1 MIKAK
6 QERPLPTIKVTEG
19 VPDDS
24 MICKLQHTT
33 MKKKHPPAIKP
44 TSQTGKKSRKSK
56 IKSRKTVTDSFSNI
70 THEEEIK
77 FIPKL
82 IPT

>member
-24 MICKLQHTT
+24 MICKLQQAT

-44 TSQTGKKSRKSK
+44 TSQMKKEQKEQ
-56 IKSRKTVTDSFSNI
+56 N
-70 THEEEIK
+70 
-77 FIPKL
+77 
-82 IPT
+82 

>member
-24 MICKLQHTT
+24 MICKLQQVT
-33 MKKKHPPAIKP
+33 MKKKHSPALKS
-44 TSQTGKKSRKSK
+44 TSQMKKKKSKRAKLKADKLSQTASVILAMKTKS
-56 IKSRKTVTDSFSNI
+56 T
-70 THEEEIK
+70 
-77 FIPKL
+77 
-82 IPT
+82 